1 MNDSGNFKDRF
12 NEALNI
18 KNISP
23 AELSKKTGISEST
36 ISQYRSGYSKP
47 KKERLE
53 IIAKALSVN
62 PVWLMGF
69 NTSMIALP
77 LYYEDNE
84 MGKALRL
91 HSMNESLKVTE
102 EDYLLI
108 KQFKSLNDEG
118 KKKVLEYLEMIE
130 KLYRK

>member
-1 MNDSGNFKDRF
+1 MSNDENFKDRL
-12 NEALNI
+12 NKALAIRNI
-18 KNISP
+18 TP
-23 AELSKKTGISEST
+23 AELSKRTGISEST

-53 IIAKALSVN
+53 IIAKALSIN

-69 NTSMIALP
+69 NTSMIAIP
-77 LYYEDNE
+77 LYHEDNE

-91 HSMNESLKVTE
+91 HDMNESLKIAE

-108 KQFKSLNDEG
+108 KQFKSLNEEG
-118 KKKVLEYLEMIE
+118 QKKVLEYLEMIE